1 LKRAVLIIIIIII
14 TSTGLYSQSGSYAG
28 SFARL
33 GFGAR
38 GLAKGNAMVSDVFGD
53 YSGYYNPALSCFQED
68 ANLNLGYT
76 FLTLDR
82 RLNFVGIAKK
92 IAMKEGGAGI
102 SLSWI
107 NAGVSEIDG
116 RDNDGNKIGDF
127 STFENQFY
135 LGTGFLLEDNL
146 ALGVGFKLYYAKLYD
161 EVTTNSIAFDL
172 GAVYKV
178 RPDLAVGFTVRDFS
192 AKYKW
197 ETNEIYGSSGK
208 TTEDKFPV
216 LVNLGASYKLPDNFG
231 IVSLEMEGM
240 FTPKVTEE
248 GDENV
253 SFDSKSYY
261 YMKAGAEINLT
272 EQIKIRA
279 GLDRIGLN
287 EEDLGGSLKPSF
299 GVGFKKVFAKNIMI
313 GIDYSFQ
320 LEPFTKQ
327 PMQNL
332 GINFNFK

>member
-1 LKRAVLIIIIIII
+1 MRRIIIIIL
-14 TSTGLYSQSGSYAG
+14 TLAAAGGLYAQSGSYAG

-68 ANLNLGYT
+68 ANVNLGYT

-82 RLNFVGIAKK
+82 KLNFVGVAKK
-92 IAMKEGGAGI
+92 FKMQQGGAGI

-107 NAGVSEIDG
+107 NAGVSDIDG

-127 STFENQFY
+127 SVFENQFY
-135 LGTGFLLEDNL
+135 LGTGFLLEENL
-146 ALGVGFKLYYAKLYD
+146 AFGVGFKLYYSKLYD
-161 EVTTNSIAFDL
+161 EVTTTSIAFDL

-178 RPDLAVGFTVRDFS
+178 RPDLAIGFTVRDLS

-197 ETNEIYGSSGK
+197 ETIDIYGSAGK

-231 IVSLEMEGM
+231 VVSLEAEGM
-240 FTPKVTEE
+240 FAHKVEDAVELLTY
-248 GDENV
+248 
-253 SFDSKSYY
+253 DSKSYY
-261 YMKAGAEINLT
+261 YLKAGAEINLS

-287 EEDLGGSLKPSF
+287 EEDFGGSLKPSI
-299 GVGFKKVFAKNIMI
+299 GVGFRKVFAKNII
-313 GIDYSFQ
+313 FGIDYSFQ
-320 LEPFTKQ
+320 LEPYTHQ
-327 PMQNL
+327 PLQNL